1 MMIYTKLS
9 DMLITPVRP
18 TVPNVG
24 RNAVTPHLAAGK
36 VIDPAVSEPIANGT
50 IPAINQQFQ
59 CMLNPPPPPST
70 KKIGSQWRSTC
81 PFSSLH
87 SHNCF
92 KLFSALLDKFSCSSS
107 RGNEAKKKKDYLL
120 RCRQQ
125 AQLMNQ

>member
-1 MMIYTKLS
+1 MIYTKLS

-70 KKIGSQWRSTC
+70 KKIGSQWRNTC
-81 PFSSLH
+81 PVSSLRDT
-87 SHNCF
+87 
-92 KLFSALLDKFSCSSS
+92 LVSSYFRPS
-107 RGNEAKKKKDYLL
+107 WINFLAAPPGAMRPKKKKIT
-120 RCRQQ
+120 C
-125 AQLMNQ
+125 

>member
-1 MMIYTKLS
+1 MSTENGSSRDVFLDDRSSGSWPRMASRTTVQSAAPLQKGPSLSCQKVPDKMTTVETKTSKEAKDNDDTKLS

-59 CMLNPPPPPST
+59 
-70 KKIGSQWRSTC
+70 
-81 PFSSLH
+81 
-87 SHNCF
+87 
-92 KLFSALLDKFSCSSS
+92 
-107 RGNEAKKKKDYLL
+107 
-120 RCRQQ
+120 
-125 AQLMNQ
+125 